1 MTDAVLSGPAGS
13 SATAKLRRP
22 DLSEGRIRRRY
33 AAERRFRL
41 YGILAIGFAVF
52 MLGFLAVTVVA
63 QGYSAFWQTRIVLD
77 VNIDAAKVDPAGNR
91 SADSLSGGDYLA
103 VVRESLRGLFP
114 EVESRAD
121 RRALSDFLSNAAGNV
136 VRNAV
141 LANPA
146 IIGTTQRF
154 EVLASTDIDMLAKGH
169 ISRDVVEAD
178 RPIKDQQIGWY
189 DKLDQEGAIISTFNF
204 NFFTTGDSRE
214 PEQAGVG
221 GALMGTFLTIITA
234 ILLALP
240 ISVAAAIYME
250 EFAPKNKITDVIEI
264 NINNLAA
271 VPSIVFGLLGL
282 AVLLGFFG
290 LPRGAPLVGGMVLSL
305 MTLPTIII
313 ATRAALKAVPPS
325 IREAAYGVGASKQQ
339 VVMHHV
345 LPLAMPGVMTGAII
359 GTARAMGES
368 AAVLMIGMV
377 AFIVDVPKS
386 ITDPA
391 TVLPVQ
397 IFLWADS
404 PERGFVERTSAGIM
418 VMLVVL
424 VLMNAA
430 AVMVR
435 RRFERRW

>member
-1 MTDAVLSGPAGS
+1 MTDAVIAGPTAG
-13 SATAKLRRP
+13 AGAKLRRP
-22 DLSEGRIRRRY
+22 DLSEARIRRRY

-41 YGILAIGFAVF
+41 YGMLAIGFAVF

-63 QGYSAFWQTRIVLD
+63 QGYSAFWQTRIALD
-77 VNIDAAKVDPAGNR
+77 VNIAADKVDPAGTR
-91 SADSLSGGDYLA
+91 LPESLSTGDYQAVARDSLRD
-103 VVRESLRGLFP
+103 LFP
-114 EVESRAD
+114 EATSRAD
-121 RRALSDFLSNAAGNV
+121 RRALNDFLSNAAGDD
-136 VRNAV
+136 VRRLV
-141 LANPA
+141 MENPNLV
-146 IIGTTQRF
+146 GTTQRI
-154 EVLASTDIDMLAKGH
+154 EVLASTDIDMLAKGR
-169 ISRDVVEAD
+169 ISRDAAEAD
-178 RPIKDQQIGWY
+178 RPIKDQAIAWY
-189 DKLDQEGAIISTFNF
+189 DKLEAEGRIGSTFNVD
-204 NFFTTGDSRE
+204 FFATGDSRE
-214 PEQAGVG
+214 PEQAGLG
-221 GALMGTFLTIITA
+221 GAMMGTFLTIVTA
-234 ILLALP
+234 ILLSLP
-240 ISVAAAIYME
+240 ISVAAAIYLE
-250 EFAPKNKITDVIEI
+250 EFAPKNKLTDIIEV

-345 LPLAMPGVMTGAII
+345 LPLAMPGIMTGAII

-377 AFIVDVPKS
+377 AFIVDVPTS
-386 ITDPA
+386 ITDSS

-397 IFLWADS
+397 IYLWADA

-418 VMLVVL
+418 VMLVFL

-430 AVMVR
+430 AVIIR
-435 RRFERRW
+435 RKFERRW

>member
-1 MTDAVLSGPAGS
+1 MTDAALIGPA
-13 SATAKLRRP
+13 AQLRRP
-22 DLSEGRIRRRY
+22 DLSETRIRRRY

-41 YGILAIGFAVF
+41 YGMLAIGFAVS
-52 MLGFLAVTVVA
+52 MLGFLAITVVM

-77 VNIDAAKVDPAGNR
+77 VNVDPAEVDPQNTR
-91 SADSLSGGDYLA
+91 LPESLSQGNYQA

-114 EVESRAD
+114 EIESRAD
-121 RRALSDFLSNAAGNV
+121 RKALNDFLSNAAGDD
-136 VRNAV
+136 VRDMV

-146 IIGTTQRF
+146 LVGTTQRV
-154 EVLASTDIDMLAKGH
+154 EVLASDDIDMLAKGRVN
-169 ISRDVVEAD
+169 RDAAEAD
-178 RPIKDQQIGWY
+178 RPIKDQQIGWF
-189 DKLDQEGAIISTFNF
+189 DKLDKEGHVVSSFNTG
-204 NFFTTGDSRE
+204 FFATGDSRE

-221 GALMGTFLTIITA
+221 GALMGSLLTILTA
-234 ILLALP
+234 ILLSLP
-240 ISVAAAIYME
+240 ISVAAAIYLE
-250 EFAPKNKITDVIEI
+250 EFAPKNRITDIIEI

-397 IFLWADS
+397 IFLWADA
-404 PERGFVERTSAGIM
+404 PERAFVERTSAGIM
-418 VMLVVL
+418 VMLVFL

-430 AVMVR
+430 AVVIR

>member
-1 MTDAVLSGPAGS
+1 MTDVVLTGAPSEA
-13 SATAKLRRP
+13 AAQLRRP

-33 AAERRFRL
+33 AAERRFRF
-41 YGILAIGFAVF
+41 YGMLAIGFAVF
-52 MLGFLAVTVVA
+52 MLGFLAVTVVL

-77 VNIDAAKVDPAGNR
+77 VNIDPAQVDPANTRLPESLAQGN
-91 SADSLSGGDYLA
+91 YQA
-103 VVRESLRGLFP
+103 VVREALRGLFP

-121 RRALSDFLSNAAGNV
+121 RRALSDFLSNAAGV
-136 VRNAV
+136 DVMRMV
-141 LANPA
+141 LADPA
-146 IIGTTQRF
+146 LVGTTQRV
-154 EVLASTDIDMLAKGH
+154 EVLAADEFDMLAKGH
-169 ISRDVVEAD
+169 IRRDVPEGD
-178 RPIKDQQIGWY
+178 RPVKDQQIAWF
-189 DKLDQEGAIISTFNF
+189 DRLDADGRITSTFNLD
-204 NFFTTGDSRE
+204 FFATGDSRE
-214 PEQAGVG
+214 PEQAGLG
-221 GALMGTFLTIITA
+221 GALMGSFLTILTA
-234 ILLALP
+234 ILLSLP
-240 ISVAAAIYME
+240 ISVAAAIYLE
-250 EFAPKNKITDVIEI
+250 EFAPKNRITDIIEI

-339 VVMHHV
+339 VVLHHV
-345 LPLAMPGVMTGAII
+345 LPLAMPGIMTGAII

-377 AFIVDVPKS
+377 AFIVDVPKG
-386 ITDPA
+386 IADPA

-397 IFLWADS
+397 IYLWADA
-404 PERGFVERTSAGIM
+404 PERAFVERTSAGIM
-418 VMLVVL
+418 VMLVFL

-430 AVMVR
+430 AVAIR

>member
-1 MTDAVLSGPAGS
+1 MTDAVLSGPAAANGL
-13 SATAKLRRP
+13 AKLRRP

-77 VNIDAAKVDPAGNR
+77 VTIDPSVADPAGNR
-91 SADSLSGGDYLA
+91 SEDSLRSGDYQALA
-103 VVRESLRGLFP
+103 RDALRTLFP

-121 RRALSDFLSNAAGNV
+121 RRALNDFLSNAAGV
-136 VRNAV
+136 DVMRAV

-146 IIGTTQRF
+146 LLGTTQRF
-154 EVLASTDIDMLAKGH
+154 EILASDDLDMLAKGR
-169 ISRDVVEAD
+169 IRRAVPESD
-178 RPIKDQQIGWY
+178 RPIKDQQIAWF
-189 DKLDQEGAIISTFNF
+189 DKLDQDGRVTSAFNVE
-204 NFFTTGDSRE
+204 FFTTGDSRE
-214 PEQAGVG
+214 PEQAGLG
-221 GALMGTFLTIITA
+221 GALMGSLLTILTA
-234 ILLALP
+234 IVLSLP
-240 ISVAAAIYME
+240 ISVAAAIYLE
-250 EFAPKNKITDVIEI
+250 EFAPKNRITDVIEV

-290 LPRGAPLVGGMVLSL
+290 LPRGAPMVGGMVLSL

-345 LPLAMPGVMTGAII
+345 LPLAMPGIMTGAII

-377 AFIVDVPKS
+377 AFIVDIPKG
-386 ITDPA
+386 ITDPS

-397 IFLWADS
+397 IYLWADS
-404 PERGFVERTSAGIM
+404 PERAFVERTSAGSM
-418 VMLVVL
+418 VMLVFL

-430 AVMVR
+430 AVMIR
-435 RRFERRW
+435 RKFERRW

>member
-1 MTDAVLSGPAGS
+1 MTDVVMTGSIAEAGD
-13 SATAKLRRP
+13 KLRRP

-41 YGILAIGFAVF
+41 YGVLAIGFAVF
-52 MLGFLAVTVVA
+52 MLGFLAVTVVM
-63 QGYSAFWQTRIVLD
+63 QGYSAFWQTRFVLD
-77 VNIDAAKVDPAGNR
+77 VPIIAAEVDPQNNRTPESLAQGN
-91 SADSLSGGDYLA
+91 YQA
-103 VVRESLRGLFP
+103 VVREALRGLFP
-114 EVESRAD
+114 EVTSRAD
-121 RRALSDFLSNAAGNV
+121 RRALSDFLSNAAGDVIRDMV
-136 VRNAV
+136 V
-141 LANPA
+141 ANPQL
-146 IIGTTQRF
+146 IGTTQKV
-154 EVLASTDIDMLAKGH
+154 EVLASDDVDMLAKGR
-169 ISRDVVEAD
+169 INRDVPEAD
-178 RPIKDQQIGWY
+178 RPIKDQAIGWY
-189 DKLDQEGAIISTFNF
+189 DKLKGEGRVVSTLNAA
-204 NFFTTGDSRE
+204 FFTTGDSRE

-221 GALMGTFLTIITA
+221 GALMGSLLTILTA
-234 ILLALP
+234 IILSLP
-240 ISVAAAIYME
+240 ISVAAAIYLE
-250 EFAPKNKITDVIEI
+250 EFAPKNRITDIIEI

-345 LPLAMPGVMTGAII
+345 LPLAMPGIMTGAII

-377 AFIVDVPKS
+377 AFIVDIPKS

-397 IFLWADS
+397 IYLWADS
-404 PERGFVERTSAGIM
+404 PERAFVERTSAGIM
-418 VMLVVL
+418 VMLVFL

-430 AVMVR
+430 AVVIR

>member
-1 MTDAVLSGPAGS
+1 MTDAVIAGPTAG
-13 SATAKLRRP
+13 AGGKLRRP
-22 DLSEGRIRRRY
+22 DLSEARIRRRY

-41 YGILAIGFAVF
+41 YGVLAIGFAVF
-52 MLGFLAVTVVA
+52 MLGFLAITVVA
-63 QGYSAFWQTRIVLD
+63 EGYSAFWQTRIALN
-77 VNIDAAKVDPAGNR
+77 VNIAPDKVDPAGTR
-91 SADSLSGGDYLA
+91 LPESLSTGDYQA
-103 VVRESLRGLFP
+103 VVRDSLRDLFP
-114 EVESRAD
+114 EATSRAD
-121 RRALSDFLSNAAGNV
+121 RRALSDFLSNAAGDDV
-136 VRNAV
+136 KRMVME
-141 LANPA
+141 NPA
-146 IIGTTQRF
+146 LVGTTQRV
-154 EVLASTDIDMLAKGH
+154 EVLASTDIDMLAKGRV
-169 ISRDVVEAD
+169 SRDAAEAD
-178 RPIKDQQIGWY
+178 RPIKDQAIAWY
-189 DKLDQEGAIISTFNF
+189 DKLAADGRIAGSFNV
-204 NFFTTGDSRE
+204 NFFATGDSRE
-214 PEQAGVG
+214 PEQAGLG
-221 GALMGTFLTIITA
+221 GAMMGTFLTIVTA
-234 ILLALP
+234 ILLSLP
-240 ISVAAAIYME
+240 ISVAAAIYLE
-250 EFAPKNKITDVIEI
+250 EFAAKNRVTDIIEV

-377 AFIVDVPKS
+377 AFIVDVPTS
-386 ITDPA
+386 ITDSS

-397 IFLWADS
+397 IFLWADA

-418 VMLVVL
+418 VMLVFL

-430 AVMVR
+430 AVVIR

>member
-1 MTDAVLSGPAGS
+1 MTDAVIAGPTSGAG
-13 SATAKLRRP
+13 AKLRRP
-22 DLSEGRIRRRY
+22 DLSEARIRRRY

-41 YGILAIGFAVF
+41 YGVLAIGFAVF
-52 MLGFLAVTVVA
+52 MLGFLAVTVVV
-63 QGYSAFWQTRIVLD
+63 QGYSAFWQTRIALD
-77 VNIDAAKVDPAGNR
+77 VMIDPAKVDPQNTR
-91 SADSLSGGDYLA
+91 LPESLAQGDYQA
-103 VVRESLRGLFP
+103 VVRDSLRGLFP
-114 EVESRAD
+114 AVESRAD
-121 RRALSDFLSNAAGNV
+121 RRALNDFLSNAAGMDV
-136 VRNAV
+136 MRLVA
-141 LANPA
+141 ADPA
-146 IIGTTQRF
+146 LVGTTQRI
-154 EVLASTDIDMLAKGH
+154 EVLASTDIDMLAKGR
-169 ISRDVVEAD
+169 ISRDAAEAD
-178 RPIKDQQIGWY
+178 RPIKDQQIAWFDTLAADGRI
-189 DKLDQEGAIISTFNF
+189 ASTFNV
-204 NFFTTGDSRE
+204 NFFATGDSRE
-214 PEQAGVG
+214 PEQAGLG
-221 GALMGTFLTIITA
+221 GAMMGTFLTIVTA
-234 ILLALP
+234 ILLSLP
-240 ISVAAAIYME
+240 ISVAAAIYLE
-250 EFAPKNKITDVIEI
+250 EFAPKNKLTDIIEV

-377 AFIVDVPKS
+377 AFIVDVPTS
-386 ITDPA
+386 ITDSS

-397 IFLWADS
+397 IYLWADA

-418 VMLVVL
+418 VMLVFL

-430 AVMVR
+430 AVIIR
-435 RRFERRW
+435 RKFERRW

>member
-1 MTDAVLSGPAGS
+1 MTDAVIAGPTTGAG
-13 SATAKLRRP
+13 AKLRRP
-22 DLSEGRIRRRY
+22 DLSESRIRRRY

-41 YGILAIGFAVF
+41 YGVLAIGFAVF

-77 VNIDAAKVDPAGNR
+77 VTIDPAEVDPANTR
-91 SADSLSGGDYLA
+91 LPESLATGDYQA

-114 EVESRAD
+114 EVDTRAD
-121 RRALSDFLSNAAGNV
+121 RRALNNFLSNAAGNDV
-136 VRNAV
+136 MRMV

-146 IIGTTQRF
+146 LVGTTQRV
-154 EVLASTDIDMLAKGH
+154 EVLASTDIDMLAKGR
-169 ISRDVVEAD
+169 ISRDAAEAD
-178 RPIKDQQIGWY
+178 RPIKDQAIAWY
-189 DKLDQEGAIISTFNF
+189 DQLAADGRIASTFNA
-204 NFFTTGDSRE
+204 NFFATGDSRE
-214 PEQAGVG
+214 PEQAGLG
-221 GALMGTFLTIITA
+221 GAMMGTFLTIVTA
-234 ILLALP
+234 ILLSLP
-240 ISVAAAIYME
+240 ISVAAAIYLE
-250 EFAPKNKITDVIEI
+250 EFAAKNKITDIIEV

-377 AFIVDVPKS
+377 AFIVDVPTS
-386 ITDPA
+386 ITDSS

-397 IFLWADS
+397 IYLWADA

-418 VMLVVL
+418 VMLVFL

-430 AVMVR
+430 AVVIR
-435 RRFERRW
+435 RKFERRW